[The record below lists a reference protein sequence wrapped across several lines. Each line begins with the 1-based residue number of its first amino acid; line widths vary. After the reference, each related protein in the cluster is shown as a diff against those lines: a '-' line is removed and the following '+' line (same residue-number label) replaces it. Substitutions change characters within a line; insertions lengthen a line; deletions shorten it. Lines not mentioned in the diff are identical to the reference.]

1 MKATLADRIAHIKGA
16 IANIRSLTT
25 GIDRDEIARD
35 PVRRAAL
42 ERFFEIVSEASRY
55 IPEDRRRS
63 HPDVPWRSIADLG
76 NRLRHGYDGIDLDV
90 LLAIA
95 KGQLGPLETAI
106 DLIIAEVDD
115 SRSR

>member
-42 ERFFEIVSEASRY
+42 ERFFEIVSEASR
-55 IPEDRRRS
+55 
-63 HPDVPWRSIADLG
+63 
-76 NRLRHGYDGIDLDV
+76 
-90 LLAIA
+90 
-95 KGQLGPLETAI
+95 
-106 DLIIAEVDD
+106 
-115 SRSR
+115 